1 MTDDEWALLL
11 PYAEALADARD
22 ALAMVDEQADPVLHI
37 RRMTELDIAKAAY
50 TDAVSAMFF
59 DYADDDDDSDDE
71 TTH

>member
-37 RRMTELDIAKAAY
+37 RRMTELEIANTAY

-59 DYADDDDDSDDE
+59 DYADDDSDDE